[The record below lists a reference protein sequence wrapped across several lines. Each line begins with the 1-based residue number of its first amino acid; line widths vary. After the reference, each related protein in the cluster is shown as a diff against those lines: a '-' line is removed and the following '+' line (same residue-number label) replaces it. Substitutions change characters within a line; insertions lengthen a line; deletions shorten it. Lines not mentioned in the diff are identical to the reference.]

1 VSIGLFAAHVLLAG
15 WSLYRRVF
23 QVLRLDL
30 QVSSVVLSAG
40 GTVSYDVLTTGE
52 TRNRIVL
59 ELVQGM
65 HAETLVEQQARVSA
79 VSMYDVRLF
88 RNVRSVAITPEL
100 LERFTPGSA
109 KLRLTGFGGQK
120 LLRTPR
126 PRVRELAVELR
137 R

>member
-1 VSIGLFAAHVLLAG
+1 
-15 WSLYRRVF
+15 
-23 QVLRLDL
+23 VLRLDL

-109 KLRLTGFGGQK
+109 TLRLTGFGGQK